1 MFPPSSPLKLEV
13 GQVTHFAKE
22 TEGQGAELCDYWVD
36 VSGVTTADEMRSLLA
51 WVPK

>member
-1 MFPPSSPLKLEV
+1 MFPPPSPLKLEG

-22 TEGQGAELCDYWVD
+22 TEEQGAELCHFWVD

-51 WVPK
+51 WLPK